1 MEYNASAT
9 KHLFWFME
17 TRETAKLILSEDMER
32 VRQRVIDENLYNQK
46 SHSRLIN
53 EFACIKGRLLALP
66 KEIIRMLTECDIK
79 TGKLIVFIACM
90 AADRLLFDMM
100 YELYRQ
106 KVYLGEGN
114 ITEGDLN
121 LFFKNKGEQNEKVA
135 GISEASIK
143 KLKQVYCKYM
153 FEAGLLGGNVKEKKI
168 VRPYMEEELKA
179 LLKHHNMDKY
189 KGVIKVVQRDER
201 CLSGAG

>member
-143 KLKQVYCKYM
+143 KLKQVYCK
-153 FEAGLLGGNVKEKKI
+153 
-168 VRPYMEEELKA
+168 
-179 LLKHHNMDKY
+179 
-189 KGVIKVVQRDER
+189 
-201 CLSGAG
+201 